1 MEDLYTENY
10 KLLLKEIRE
19 DINKWGNIL
28 CSWIGRFNRVKMSVL
43 PKAIYSQCNSSH
55 NQNYSFLKKNPF

>member
-10 KLLLKEIRE
+10 KSLLKEIRE

-28 CSWIGRFNRVKMSVL
+28 CSWIGRFNRVKISVL
-43 PKAIYSQCNSSH
+43 PRAIYRVNATPLIIKMTL
-55 NQNYSFLKKNPF
+55 F